1 MLAFAMWT
9 ACAMRSQSTT
19 GESGST
25 GPVFLSRDT
34 TDTRAVSFPFWM
46 VWEIALDLKEK
57 SRLEIQEELLELEIK
72 TYKSL
77 VQGLEEESRNMEL
90 QLKLMQK
97 NQHLLLTQMKAE
109 NTRKPL
115 QDVKWVIRM
124 IAALGTGFI
133 LGSLN
138 R

>member
-1 MLAFAMWT
+1 
-9 ACAMRSQSTT
+9 
-19 GESGST
+19 
-25 GPVFLSRDT
+25 
-34 TDTRAVSFPFWM
+34 M
-46 VWEIALDLKEK
+46 VREIALDLKEK

-97 NQHLLLTQMKAE
+97 NQHLLLTQLKAE